1 LHPLTLM
8 KNQDR
13 KLVRLFTTL
22 ATALAITASAWAEPA
37 NASAHDSEHVVS
49 PDGKWHVFVR
59 TSPGKEMSGGVGSY
73 ATELWQIGADGKN
86 ATVLVHPKDGLSGFE
101 GLQFSNDGRYV
112 FFLSDDFATT
122 RGLHVVDT
130 TNGKEHFI
138 CSAGGFEV
146 IRSGEY
152 KDCLL
157 VGQRRYFIVGGAYF
171 GLWVTRPDGKEVGPV
186 ALSGD
191 GEGATPADIED
202 YDAGLAAAWK
212 KFDERP

>member
-1 LHPLTLM
+1 M
-8 KNQDR
+8 KH
-13 KLVRLFTTL
+13 LLTTL

-171 GLWVTRPDGKEVGPV
+171 GLWVIRPDGKEVGPV